1 MYNVIKEDEREDGI
15 MTSEAKKKANA
26 RWNAANY
33 EQVKISVPKG
43 TREEWK
49 KAAETAGISLA
60 AYIRAAVEEK
70 IQS

>member
-1 MYNVIKEDEREDGI
+1 MI
-15 MTSEAKKKANA
+15 SEAKKKANA

-70 IQS
+70 KFKDNT